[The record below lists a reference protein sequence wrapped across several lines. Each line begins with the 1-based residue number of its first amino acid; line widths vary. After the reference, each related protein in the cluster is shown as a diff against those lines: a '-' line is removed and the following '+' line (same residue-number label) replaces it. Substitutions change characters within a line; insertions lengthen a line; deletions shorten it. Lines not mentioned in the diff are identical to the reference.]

1 MSDDSGA
8 VKKAAEDAL
17 LKTRSLPNEEI
28 SLAVRPPAAASGAL
42 QFGPDD
48 LVVGPSAE
56 GKLRE
61 LQQAAG
67 GNLLEDME
75 KPLAKTWSEF
85 ILDTFDQAAASRR
98 QVHFD
103 KTYIEDIESVLAGRG
118 AHADKITS
126 QVLRHLRDQWEA
138 FKCKPKFYHEGKEVA
153 PPWLKS

>member
-1 MSDDSGA
+1 MSADTQS
-8 VKKAAEDAL
+8 VKKAAEAAL
-17 LKTRSLPNEEI
+17 MKTRSLPNEEI
-28 SLAVRPPAAASGAL
+28 SISVRPPAAAPAGL

-48 LVVGPSAE
+48 LVFGPSAQ

-67 GNLLEDME
+67 GNLLEDLE
-75 KPLAKTWSEF
+75 KPPAKTWNEF

-103 KTYIEDIESVLAGRG
+103 RTYIEDIEGVLAGIG

-126 QVLRHLRDQWEA
+126 QVLRRMRDQWNS
-138 FKCKPKFYHEGKEVA
+138 FTLKPKFYQDGKEVA